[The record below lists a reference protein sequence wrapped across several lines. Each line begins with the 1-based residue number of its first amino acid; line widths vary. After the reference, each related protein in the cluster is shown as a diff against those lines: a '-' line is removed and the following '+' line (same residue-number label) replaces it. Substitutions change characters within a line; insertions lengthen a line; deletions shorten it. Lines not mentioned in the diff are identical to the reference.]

1 MIKDKI
7 PDYTNEHETKRLVPT
22 ARPMRMPKRLNLKA
36 QRSDPGLSRLLRYWD
51 PQCKDHKNEMTTLA
65 TTQGPP
71 RIKRPKCTKNKSEQT
86 ETEGRRSD
94 LAKPDKTAPKTKI
107 LTGPDKTIPKILN
120 VERTRPPQVPQS
132 KDNQR

>member
-22 ARPMRMPKRLNLKA
+22 ARPVRMPKRLNLKA
-36 QRSDPGLSRLLRYWD
+36 RRYWD
-51 PQCKDHKNEMTTLA
+51 PQRKDHKNEMTTLA

-71 RIKRPKCTKNKSEQT
+71 KIKQPKCMKNKPKQT
-86 ETEGRRSD
+86 ETVGRRSD

-120 VERTRPPQVPQS
+120 IERTRPPQVPQS